1 MDIQR
6 PIQYNPTDNKVEISV
21 HILCIVSENIYCI
34 IHPLR
39 HTSIQSRQSG
49 CTIPPW
55 QHDSSRTK
63 LNQWVDDINAAPALC
78 PPVGQF
84 LANRS

>member
-34 IHPLR
+34 IHTLR
-39 HTSIQSRQSG
+39 HARIQSRQSG

-63 LNQWVDDINAAPALC
+63 LNQC
-78 PPVGQF
+78 
-84 LANRS
+84 